1 MNITVTRGSLT
12 DFDCEV
18 LLVGHFEGSKVPEGD
33 ACLLDEQCDG
43 IISELIDKGDF
54 EGKLYTSSVLYTRGS
69 IPGQRILIAGLGK
82 KEEFNLEKLRGI
94 FSKAAQRIRSFNITQ
109 VATSLDFGETGFAI
123 EDMARAA
130 AEGALLG
137 LYRFTP
143 YKTLEEDK
151 KGEINE
157 FIIVE
162 DRAGLLEDISKGAQ
176 TAEIISRA
184 VYCARDLVS
193 TPSNDMTPSILA
205 HRAGAIATE
214 ANLKFEA
221 LDEAAMGRLG
231 MNALLGVASGS
242 AEEARLIIMEYNGGG
257 KEDRPVVLVG
267 KGITFD
273 SGGISIKP
281 SEKMDEMKSDMAGG
295 AAVIATIKAAA
306 DLKLP
311 LNVVAIVPATENL
324 PGGRAYKP
332 GDVLKTMSG
341 LTIEVKNTD
350 AEGRLILADALTF
363 AKKYNPAA
371 IIDIATLTGACV
383 VALGDYLV
391 GMMGADKELKKE
403 ISSASDATGEMVWE
417 LPLWHEYDE
426 LIKSDVADIKN
437 AGTRAGGTITAALFL
452 KRFVGDCPWVH
463 LDIAGPALL
472 STDKPYIPK
481 GASGIGVRL
490 LVQFLIDRSQAPHVS
505 HP

>member
-1 MNITVTRGSLT
+1 MNITVKTWSLT

-18 LLVGHFEGSKVPEGD
+18 LLVGHFEGNKAPEG
-33 ACLLDEQCDG
+33 AARLLDEGCNG
-43 IISELIDKGDF
+43 IISELIDRGDF
-54 EGKLYTSSVLYTRGS
+54 EGKLYSYSVVYTRAL
-69 IPGQRILIAGLGK
+69 IPGKRILIAGLGK
-82 KEEFNLEKLRGI
+82 REEFDLEKLRGV
-94 FSKAAQRIRSFNITQ
+94 FSKAAQKIRDLNITQ
-109 VATSLDFGETGFAI
+109 VAASLDFGETKFSAR
-123 EDMARAA
+123 ETARAA
-130 AEGALLG
+130 VEGALLG

-157 FIIVE
+157 CIIVE
-162 DRAGLLEDISKGAQ
+162 DRPELLEDIKKGAQ
-176 TAEIISRA
+176 TAQIISRA

-193 TPSNDMTPSILA
+193 TPPNDMTPSILA
-205 HRAGAIATE
+205 DRAGAIATD
-214 ANLKFEA
+214 AHLTFEV
-221 LDEAAMGRLG
+221 LDEAAMERLS
-231 MNALLGVASGS
+231 MNALLGVARGS
-242 AEEARLIIMEYNGGG
+242 AEEARLIILGYNGGR
-257 KEDRPVVLVG
+257 KNERPVVLIG

-281 SEKMDEMKSDMAGG
+281 SDKMDEMKSDMAGG
-295 AAVIATIKAAA
+295 AAVIGTIKAAA

-350 AEGRLILADALTF
+350 AEGRLTLADALAF

-371 IIDIATLTGACV
+371 IVDIATLTGACV
-383 VALGDYLV
+383 VALGEYLA
-391 GMMGADKELKKE
+391 GMMGTDKGLKEE
-403 ISSASDATGEMVWE
+403 ISAASDTTGEAVWE

-437 AGTRAGGTITAALFL
+437 VGTRAGGTITAALFL

-472 STDKPYIPK
+472 SKDKPYIPK

-490 LVQFLIDRSQAPHVS
+490 LAQFLMDRSQASHVS

>member
-1 MNITVTRGSLT
+1 MNITVTKGSLA

-18 LLVGHFEGSKVPEGD
+18 LLVGHFEDNKAPEG
-33 ACLLDEQCDG
+33 AARLLDEGCNG
-43 IISELIDKGDF
+43 IIGELIDGGDF
-54 EGKLYTSSVLYTRGS
+54 EGKLYTSSVVYTRGS
-69 IPGQRILIAGLGK
+69 IPGKRILVTGLGK
-82 KEEFNLEKLRGI
+82 KKEFDLEKLRGV
-94 FSKAAQRIRSFNITQ
+94 FSKAAQKIRDLNITQ
-109 VATSLDFGETGFAI
+109 MAASLDFGEAKCAI
-123 EDMARAA
+123 GDVARAA

-151 KGEINE
+151 KGEITE
-157 FIIVE
+157 CIIVE
-162 DRAGLLEDISKGAQ
+162 NRPTLLEEIKKGAQ
-176 TAEIISRA
+176 TAQIISRA

-193 TPSNDMTPSILA
+193 TPPNDMTPSILA
-205 HRAGAIATE
+205 DRANTIASE
-214 ANLKFEA
+214 AHLTFEA
-221 LDEAAMGRLG
+221 LDEAAMGKLG
-231 MNALLGVASGS
+231 MNALLGVARGS
-242 AEEARLIIMEYNGGG
+242 AEEARLITLQYNGGE
-257 KEDRPVVLVG
+257 KDDPPVVLVG

-332 GDVLKTMSG
+332 GDILKTMSG
-341 LTIEVKNTD
+341 LTVEIKNTD

-363 AKKYNPAA
+363 AGRYNPAA
-371 IIDIATLTGACV
+371 IIDMATLTGACV
-383 VALGDYLV
+383 VALGDNLA
-391 GMMGADKELKKE
+391 GMMGTDEDLKKRL
-403 ISSASDATGEMVWE
+403 SAASDATGEMIWE
-417 LPLWHEYDE
+417 LPLWHEYNE

-437 AGTRAGGTITAALFL
+437 VGTRAGGTITAALFL
-452 KRFVGDCPWVH
+452 KRFAGDYPWVH

-472 STDKPYIPK
+472 STDRPYIPK

-490 LVQFLIDRSQAPHVS
+490 LTQFLMDRSQTSHVS

>member
-12 DFDCEV
+12 NFDCDV
-18 LLVGHFEGSKVPEGD
+18 LLVGHFEGSTSLEG
-33 ACLLDEQCDG
+33 AARSLDEGCDG
-43 IISELIDKGDF
+43 IVSELIDRGDF
-54 EGKLYTSSVLYTRGS
+54 KGKLYTSSVVYTRGL
-69 IPGQRILIAGLGK
+69 IPAKRIVIAGLGK
-82 KEEFNLEKLRGI
+82 KDEFDLEKLRGV
-94 FSKAAQRIRSFNITQ
+94 FSKAAQKIRDLGITQ
-109 VATSLDFGETGFAI
+109 MAASLDFGKTSLSI
-123 EDMARAA
+123 EDLARAV
-130 AEGALLG
+130 AEGTLLG

-151 KGEINE
+151 KGEITDLT
-157 FIIVE
+157 IVE
-162 DRAGLLEDISKGAQ
+162 NRPKLRERIKKEVQ
-176 TAEIISRA
+176 RTQIVSRA
-184 VYCARDLVS
+184 VYCSRDLVS

-205 HRAGAIATE
+205 DRAEAIARE
-214 ANLKFEA
+214 AHLTFKA
-221 LDEAAMGRLG
+221 LDEAAMGELG
-231 MNALLGVASGS
+231 MQALLGVARGS
-242 AEEARLIIMEYNGGG
+242 AEEARLIILEYKGG
-257 KEDRPVVLVG
+257 KKNDRPVVLVG

-281 SEKMDEMKSDMAGG
+281 SDKMDEMKADMAGG
-295 AAVIATIKAAA
+295 AVAIGTIKAAA

-363 AKKYNPAA
+363 ARKYKPAA

-383 VALGDYLV
+383 VALGEHLA
-391 GMMGADKELKKE
+391 GMMGTDEDLKKQ
-403 ISSASDATGEMVWE
+403 ISAASAATGEAIWE
-417 LPLWHEYDE
+417 LPLWREYEE

-437 AGTRAGGTITAALFL
+437 VGTRAGGAITAALFL

-472 STDKPYIPK
+472 SKDKPYIPK

-490 LVQFLIDRSQAPHVS
+490 LSQFLMDRSHVS

>member
-1 MNITVTRGSLT
+1 MNITVKTGSLA
-12 DFDCEV
+12 DFECEA
-18 LLVGHFEGSKVPEGD
+18 LIVGHFEDTPTPEG
-33 ACLLDEQCDG
+33 AARLIDEGCGG
-43 IISELIDKGDF
+43 IITELIDGGDF
-54 EGKLYTSSVLYTRGS
+54 EGKLYSSCVVYTRGL
-69 IPGQRILIAGLGK
+69 IPGKRILIAGLGK
-82 KEEFNLEKLRGI
+82 KGEFDLEKLRGV
-94 FSKAAQRIRSFNITQ
+94 FSKAAQRIRDLNITQ
-109 VATSLDFGETGFAI
+109 VAASLDFGETECAI
-123 EDMARAA
+123 GDVARAA

-137 LYRFTP
+137 LYRFIP
-143 YKTLEEDK
+143 YKTLEEDN
-151 KGEINE
+151 KGAINE
-157 FIIVE
+157 LIIVE
-162 DRAGLLEDISKGAQ
+162 DSPERLEDIRKGLQ
-176 TAEIISRA
+176 TAEIVSQA

-205 HRAGAIATE
+205 ERAGSIARGSHLT
-214 ANLKFEA
+214 FET
-221 LDEAAMGRLG
+221 LDEAAMKGLG
-231 MNALLGVASGS
+231 MNALLGVARGS
-242 AEEARLIIMEYNGGG
+242 AEEARLIILKYNGGE
-257 KEDRPVVLVG
+257 KDDRPVVLVG

-295 AAVIATIKAAA
+295 AAVTATIKAVA

-324 PGGRAYKP
+324 PGGTAYKP
-332 GDVLKTMSG
+332 GDILKTMSG
-341 LTIEVKNTD
+341 MTVEVKNTD

-363 AKKYNPAA
+363 AKRYHPAA

-383 VALGDYLV
+383 VALGDYLT
-391 GMMGADKELKKE
+391 GMMGTDKDLKE
-403 ISSASDATGEMVWE
+403 QLSAASHATGEMVWE

-437 AGTRAGGTITAALFL
+437 VGTRAGGTITAALFL
-452 KRFVGDCPWVH
+452 KKFVDDCPWVH

-472 STDKPYIPK
+472 STDRPYVPK

-490 LVQFLIDRSQAPHVS
+490 LTQFLIDRSQTSHVS

>member
-1 MNITVTRGSLT
+1 MNITVTKGSLA
-12 DFDCEV
+12 DFDCEA
-18 LLVGHFEGSKVPEGD
+18 LLVGHFEGSKTPDG
-33 ACLLDEQCDG
+33 AARLLDKECNG
-43 IISELIDKGDF
+43 IVDELIAGGDF
-54 EGKLYTSSVLYTRGS
+54 EGKLYTSAVVYTRGS
-69 IPGQRILIAGLGK
+69 IPGKRILIAGLGK
-82 KEEFNLEKLRGI
+82 KGEFDLEKLRGV
-94 FSKAAQRIRSFNITQ
+94 FSKAAQKIRDLGITEM
-109 VATSLDFGETGFAI
+109 AASLDFGEVRFAI
-123 EDMARAA
+123 GDAARAA

-151 KGEINE
+151 KGEISE
-157 FIIVE
+157 CIIVE
-162 DRAGLLEDISKGAQ
+162 NRSELIEDIRNGVR
-176 TAEIISRA
+176 TAEIVSRA

-205 HRAGAIATE
+205 ERAGAIASDAHLT
-214 ANLKFEA
+214 FEA
-221 LDEAAMGRLG
+221 LDETAMEKLG
-231 MNALLGVASGS
+231 MNALLGVARGS
-242 AEEARLIIMEYNGGG
+242 AEEARLITLQYNGG
-257 KEDRPVVLVG
+257 KKDDPPVVLVG

-281 SEKMDEMKSDMAGG
+281 SDKMDEMKSDMAGG

-306 DLKLP
+306 ELKLP

-341 LTIEVKNTD
+341 LTVEVKNTD

-383 VALGDYLV
+383 VALGDYLA
-391 GMMGADKELKKE
+391 GMMGTDEDLKKR
-403 ISSASDATGEMVWE
+403 ISAASEATGEMVWE

-437 AGTRAGGTITAALFL
+437 VGTRAGGTITAALFL
-452 KRFVGDCPWVH
+452 KRFAGESPWVH

-472 STDKPYIPK
+472 STDRPYVPK

-490 LVQFLIDRSQAPHVS
+490 LTQFLTDWSQGSHVS